1 MLAGLGHGVRIQRR
15 WENGVVERQFWKFNV
30 LIGGRKKKW
39 SWGKCGG
46 LTRKNLIFKTKGML
60 TKKSGLTGSSDV
72 LVPNL
77 PSLLSL
83 PLSLFPTQRRER
95 ASLHSRV
102 QSSLALQTLT
112 LDLAFS
118 LSPLSSPLPSKTL
131 TLDLGNAFSL
141 LRLLF
146 IRLYLLLNLPIS
158 ISNPLLPPHPPLL
171 RRGEGARRR
180 RWSAAASPEP

>member
-1 MLAGLGHGVRIQRR
+1 M
-15 WENGVVERQFWKFNV
+15 VV
-30 LIGGRKKKW
+30 
-39 SWGKCGG
+39 GKMWC
-46 LTRKNLIFKTKGML
+46 LTRKNLIFKIKGML
-60 TKKSGLTGSSDV
+60 TKKSGLTASSDV
-72 LVPNL
+72 LLQNL